1 MKDGASKSF
10 EQCYNAQAAV
20 DSTAQVIVAAALTQQ
35 TNDKQQLVPM
45 MQKTIENM
53 GRAPEAASADAGYFS
68 AAAISDPILAGINL
82 LVPPDRQK
90 HSGPAEQDDPRSQVD
105 PAVRA
110 MRDRLR
116 EPTNLK
122 LYSRRKVVVEPVF
135 GQTKDAFPAA
145 RLQQRCC
152 RMEHHL
158 PDAQPAQALA
168 HAANGALR
176 RRCLLAPPGP
186 SRPSP
191 SAVRFTPPTEI
202 GRGAKLTACTVRN
215 CRERNRERERE
226 RELQFARH
234 APRAHSL
241 RACSRPTEQCS
252 CAPPSDSW

>member
-1 MKDGASKSF
+1 MPEREQAKPEPKAQRNFTDPDSRIMKDGASKSF

-53 GRAPEAASADAGYFS
+53 GRAPEAVSADAGYFS

-135 GQTKDAFPAA
+135 GQTKDARGIRRFLLRGYNNVTAEWSIICLTHNLLKLLRTQRMAPFAA
-145 RLQQRCC
+145 
-152 RMEHHL
+152 
-158 PDAQPAQALA
+158 
-168 HAANGALR
+168 
-176 RRCLLAPPGP
+176 AP
-186 SRPSP
+186 
-191 SAVRFTPPTEI
+191 
-202 GRGAKLTACTVRN
+202 C
-215 CRERNRERERE
+215 
-226 RELQFARH
+226 
-234 APRAHSL
+234 
-241 RACSRPTEQCS
+241 
-252 CAPPSDSW
+252 